1 MDHLGEIS
9 VIVLYGAM
17 VLYAIA
23 MIAFA
28 IDIARRPSAG
38 VRKAANIGMSTTAF
52 GTVLHVI
59 AVLARALAAGRVPW
73 ANMYEF
79 TITFTAVAM
88 VVFFVVQRW
97 RDLRSL
103 GIIIVPPVLLALLA
117 AAILFYVKAEGV
129 QPILNHYWLV
139 IHVANAIAATGVLT
153 VAAGL
158 AILQLLKDRQERR
171 ENAETSTLARV
182 LANVP
187 GADDLERFAFRLN
200 ALGFVLW
207 TFLLVS
213 GAIWAEH
220 AWGRPWGW
228 DPKETWSFVVWV
240 VYAAYM
246 HARLTRGWD
255 GRRAATLTLIAYAC
269 LLANFY
275 LVNLLADSKH
285 SYADI
290 PSSDSAPITQL
301 EDSPPRLG
309 CRASARARACPVSS
323 EGRIYRGNYS
333 SHRRIYPGNPLF
345 SLPFPDWL
353 ASVSANRIPDH

>member
-1 MDHLGEIS
+1 MHQLGEYS

-17 VLYAIA
+17 IFYAIA

-28 IDIARRPSAG
+28 ADLSRTPGAE
-38 VRKAANIGMSTTAF
+38 VRKYANIGMSTSAF
-52 GTVLHVI
+52 GATLHVI
-59 AVLARALAAGRVPW
+59 AVVMRALAAGRVPW

-88 VVFFVVQRW
+88 VVFFMAQRR

-103 GIIIVPPVLLALLA
+103 GIIIVPPVLVALLLA
-117 AAILFYVKAEGV
+117 SLVFYVEAEGV
-129 QPILNHYWLV
+129 EPILDDYWLV
-139 IHVANAIAATGVLT
+139 IHVSNGIASTGVFS
-153 VAAGL
+153 VAAAL
-158 AILQLLKDRQERR
+158 SVLQLLKDRSEKRSSEHPAAIVHKEGDRKEGARQAFTTWLERY
-171 ENAETSTLARV
+171 
-182 LANVP
+182 LANVSP
-187 GADDLERFAFRLN
+187 AAEIEQFVFRLN
-200 ALGFVLW
+200 AIGFVLW

-240 VYAAYM
+240 GYAAYM

-255 GRRAATLTLIAYAC
+255 GKVAAGLTLIAYGT

-275 LVNLLADSKH
+275 LVNMLADSKH

-290 PSSDSAPITQL
+290 PGKDSAPITYI
-301 EDSPPRLG
+301 EDSPLG
-309 CRASARARACPVSS
+309 
-323 EGRIYRGNYS
+323 
-333 SHRRIYPGNPLF
+333 
-345 SLPFPDWL
+345 
-353 ASVSANRIPDH
+353 